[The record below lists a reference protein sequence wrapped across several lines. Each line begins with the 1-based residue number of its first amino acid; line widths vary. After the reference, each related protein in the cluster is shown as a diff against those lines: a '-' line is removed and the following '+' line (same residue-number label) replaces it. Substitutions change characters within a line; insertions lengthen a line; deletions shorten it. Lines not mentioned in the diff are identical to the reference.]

1 MKRLSNFT
9 ILCFACSDKTES
21 TEEVVDTFWNQ
32 NFHDEAEVSWAS
44 FKQAFLTHYQ
54 DNLRCKN
61 CIYFGAKCY
70 THSLAMF
77 TEDHDENTSWLMEML
92 HDDLFGG
99 ASNISKNHFMQIRGN
114 VQHENAFWE
123 IVSQI
128 AAEKLSMK
136 EVFDMQSTVRLTAVE
151 NLGEQAIQ

>member
-1 MKRLSNFT
+1 
-9 ILCFACSDKTES
+9 
-21 TEEVVDTFWNQ
+21 
-32 NFHDEAEVSWAS
+32 
-44 FKQAFLTHYQ
+44 
-54 DNLRCKN
+54 
-61 CIYFGAKCY
+61 
-70 THSLAMF
+70 MF

-99 ASNISKNHFMQIRGN
+99 ASNISKNHFMQVRGD
-114 VQHENAFWE
+114 VQHKNAFWE
-123 IVSQI
+123 VVSQI